1 MKSKIKLFLTTCLLA
16 VAFAIPITTVHADT
30 DTQQIL
36 EEYYEEFKNEYA
48 SFDQTF
54 EEFTS
59 NYYNQPLNSAISEE
73 DQLRDYLNTVNE
85 HYIRKE
91 AEQLSK
97 DPPLWSFNIG
107 NALENITFEKVPT
120 YHKYDLMN
128 IVQPGDII
136 FERKRADIVL
146 RYLHH
151 VMIVEGIYEETHII
165 NGKPET
171 FTYIRTIEAT
181 DYSPMLETKAGGVV
195 YGVLDDERFDY
206 TDSTILRVPEA
217 TPAQKKA
224 AISFMHGQ
232 LGKPYDIWF
241 EARERD
247 RSSTRNEWYCSY
259 LIWAAYM
266 NATPD
271 GRIDELT
278 NENDPSFQGIDLE
291 RTDFING
298 MGVTPNDIKKSD
310 KVEKINP
317 FFINYKDYAENI
329 RWSNAGTPI
338 DGEDFIFSRG
348 SNSYTLRNDYH
359 FIATDKNNGR
369 PYASTRLTFGRN
381 HSGTIVVEF
390 DMFTRFLLTDEARA
404 KFSDRNIPLIPETIE
419 DHDVP
424 NHVMNWINTYTQ
436 CSLEIVYS
444 NNISTDNNHLRY
456 NPSFTK
462 ITKKKHPVNPYQ
474 INQVVHTPPA
484 FTQQRFDYTENLSIY
499 DKYEMTRPNPFNADV
514 SYNRATPSWYYFYN
528 NYHALIKL
536 ENGTY
541 RHASYL
547 RIHGSFT
554 TAASVRN
561 GYGFNHD
568 FTMTDEAKAIYGNYF
583 YHIGVNQ
590 SVDYAIDWLN
600 RYTKEN
606 TLIVYSTNI
615 DNDVRKLN
623 DGTAT
628 VRKAVNDQG
637 KFVYCIL

>member
-16 VAFAIPITTVHADT
+16 VAFAISITAVHADT
-30 DTQQIL
+30 DIQQIL

-59 NYYNQPLNSAISEE
+59 NYYNQPFNSAISEE

-120 YHKYDLMN
+120 YHKYNLMN

-136 FERKRADIVL
+136 FERKRADMVL

-151 VMIVEGIYEETHII
+151 VMIVEGIYEETHLI

-181 DYSPMLETKAGGVV
+181 DYSPILETKAGGVV

-217 TPAQKKA
+217 TPAQRKA

-232 LGKPYDIWF
+232 LGKQYDAGF
-241 EARERD
+241 GLFTKNRL
-247 RSSTRNEWYCSY
+247 SSRKDWYCSI
-259 LIWAAYM
+259 LVWAAYM

-278 NENDPSFQGIDLE
+278 DKSNPNFQGIDLE
-291 RTDFING
+291 TKQLVNEP
-298 MGVTPNDIKKSD
+298 GVSPNDIFRSP

-317 FFINYKDYAENI
+317 FFVDYKDYAENI

-359 FIATDKNNGR
+359 FIATDKTNGR

-419 DHDVP
+419 DYDVP
-424 NHVMNWINTYTQ
+424 NYVLNWINTYTQ